1 MGPFFITRE
10 KMKVADSFPMNQ
22 HIVVMLKSL
31 FLEKRENFYMEYN
44 RVQTEHRNYRPKPK
58 QANKK
63 LKLTKQKSIKEIKYK
78 WIEAYSRRFQKPKVR
93 CCCYYPLIIA
103 HRREGIIGFGMNSKK
118 GSKIGQ
124 NENLGSK

>member
-1 MGPFFITRE
+1 MGPLFITRE

-44 RVQTEHRNYRPKPK
+44 RVQTEHR
-58 QANKK
+58 
-63 LKLTKQKSIKEIKYK
+63 
-78 WIEAYSRRFQKPKVR
+78 

-103 HRREGIIGFGMNSKK
+103 YRREGIIGFGMNSKK